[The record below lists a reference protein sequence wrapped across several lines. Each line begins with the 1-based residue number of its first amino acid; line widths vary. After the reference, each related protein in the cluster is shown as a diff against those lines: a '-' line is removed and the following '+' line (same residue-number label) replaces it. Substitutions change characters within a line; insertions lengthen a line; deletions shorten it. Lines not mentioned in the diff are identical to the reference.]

1 MVELSTKAHRIG
13 QSTIDLGLALGL
25 IPGHTDY
32 TRFIIGGMGR
42 TGSNFLTTSLRSH
55 SQVIAYGEIF
65 NNAHPERIGWAYPG
79 HQSTARTVALRERA
93 PLEFIDTAVFRKAP
107 RRIAAVGF
115 KLFYYH
121 AREEHWACVWP
132 HLEAMGVKVVHL
144 KRRDLLALQLS
155 MTKALESKE
164 WSTTKEKKDKE
175 GSISLAYEDCLKG
188 FETVQGWQEAF
199 DAFFPEH
206 LEIYY
211 EDILDDYHG
220 EMRRVQEYLG
230 VEYQPTHSP
239 LKKQSVLPLH
249 QAIANYGELRER
261 FSDGPWAYLF
271 DPPPR

>member
-1 MVELSTKAHRIG
+1 MGLREQAWKIG
-13 QSTIDLGLALGL
+13 QSAIGRGLALGL
-25 IPGHTDY
+25 IPGHTRY

-42 TGSNFLTTSLRSH
+42 TGSNFLSSSLRSH
-55 SQVIAYGEIF
+55 SRVIAYGELF
-65 NNAHPERIGWAYPG
+65 NNAHHERIGWAYPG
-79 HQSTARTVALRERA
+79 PRSTPGLVELRERA
-93 PLEFIDTAVFRKAP
+93 PLEFIDEVVFRKAP
-107 RRIAAVGF
+107 RRIGAVGF

-132 HLEAMGVKVVHL
+132 HLKEMDVKVVHL
-144 KRRDLLALQLS
+144 KRRDLLALLLS
-155 MTKALESKE
+155 MTKALESRE
-164 WSTTKEKKDKE
+164 WSTTKEKQGKE

-188 FETVQGWQEAF
+188 FETVQRWQKEF

-206 LEIYY
+206 LEIHY

-220 EMRRVQEYLG
+220 QMRRVQEYLG